1 MLQHKNYS
9 ILYYRCVSFLK
20 EEMTS
25 TEVETL
31 QRITNCIVKQN
42 GRVLLLQKPSKGWWV
57 APGGKM
63 ESGES
68 IKEAVTREFREE
80 TGLHIQNPEVKGIFT
95 IIIKDG
101 EEIRDE
107 WMMFTFLATKT
118 EGEMLEKSP
127 EGKLQWQ
134 QLNDVKSLPMAPGD
148 VYIFNHILYSGE
160 ILYGTFH
167 YTKDLELLSYK
178 LEINA

>member
-1 MLQHKNYS
+1 M
-9 ILYYRCVSFLK
+9 FLFL
-20 EEMTS
+20 EEIIS

-31 QRITNCIVKQN
+31 QRITNCIVNQN

-68 IKEAVTREFREE
+68 IKNAVTREFREE
-80 TGLHIQNPEVKGIFT
+80 TGLHIQNPELKGIFT

-101 EEIRDE
+101 EEITDE
-107 WMMFTFLATKT
+107 WMMFTFLATET
-118 EGEMLEKSP
+118 EGEMLTKSP

-148 VYIFNHILYSGE
+148 VYIFNHILYSDE

-178 LEINA
+178 LESNA